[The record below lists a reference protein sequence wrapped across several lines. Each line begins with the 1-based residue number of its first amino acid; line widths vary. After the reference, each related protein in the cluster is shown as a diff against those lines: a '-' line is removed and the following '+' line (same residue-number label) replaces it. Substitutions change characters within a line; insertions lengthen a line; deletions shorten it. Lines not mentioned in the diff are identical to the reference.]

1 MENQRLRFLLTIFS
15 FSILVGCQSVPRI
28 DAPLVVTNS
37 LVHQLEAFPPP
48 KMKVPIAVY
57 SFTDVTG
64 QRKPNQTVAQI
75 STAVTQGSHIWLIQ
89 ALKRAGNGEWFQVVE
104 RVALD
109 NLLKE
114 RQIIRQTRESFW
126 DKDQITPLLFAGVL
140 IEGGIVG
147 YDANLTTGGLGA
159 RLLGIGTSVEY
170 RKDTVTVG
178 IRLVSVSTGEILM
191 AISSEKTILSTQVSA
206 NVFKFLDMGTKLLET
221 EVGYTENESV
231 TYAVRKAI
239 EKVVTE
245 LIIEGAERG
254 LWEFSEPDTPVV
266 TVVEEYHE
274 NNENN
279 EDNINFIDDENYQ
292 NYIYR
297 EGD

>member
-1 MENQRLRFLLTIFS
+1 
-15 FSILVGCQSVPRI
+15 
-28 DAPLVVTNS
+28 
-37 LVHQLEAFPPP
+37 
-48 KMKVPIAVY
+48 MKVPIAVY

-114 RQIIRQTRESFW
+114 RQIIRQTRESFG

-147 YDANLTTGGLGA
+147 YDANLITGGLGA
-159 RLLGIGTSVEY
+159 RLLGIGSSVEY

-245 LIIEGAERG
+245 LVIKGAERG
-254 LWEFSEPDTPVV
+254 LWEFSEPYIPEV
-266 TVVEEYHE
+266 TVVGEYDE
-274 NNENN
+274 NNNV
-279 EDNINFIDDENYQ
+279 DNINFIKNKNYT
-292 NYIYR
+292 YK